1 MKKVII
7 IALLITSFTS
17 WSQIPISYEYFDKAL
32 KKAEAGNLKGA
43 LADYTTALKY
53 DPLFSEA
60 YLNRAMVKIKMGDT
74 KGALADVNTTIDI
87 DPKRGDAYTTRAN
100 INYKTENVAERV
112 KALTGGRGVDAIIDM
127 DFSTT
132 ADLLRKGAL
141 APHGTVSCY
150 GSNSVEDTPIPF
162 RVCLPNSLSLQFFLI
177 YDLTPD
183 ERSFALKELN
193 ALLKAGVLT
202 HAIGARYPLSDI
214 IQAHEAVEQGKVMGN
229 IVIDI
234 A

>member
-100 INYKTENVAERV
+100 INYKTENYKSVIQDCTQSI
-112 KALTGGRGVDAIIDM
+112 ALNPKDYIAYNLRGLSYNHIQDKKN
-127 DFSTT
+127 
-132 ADLLRKGAL
+132 AD
-141 APHGTVSCY
+141 P
-150 GSNSVEDTPIPF
+150 EPF
-162 RVCLPNSLSLQFFLI
+162 QR
-177 YDLTPD
+177 
-183 ERSFALKELN
+183 R
-193 ALLKAGVLT
+193 
-202 HAIGARYPLSDI
+202 
-214 IQAHEAVEQGKVMGN
+214 
-229 IVIDI
+229 
-234 A
+234 